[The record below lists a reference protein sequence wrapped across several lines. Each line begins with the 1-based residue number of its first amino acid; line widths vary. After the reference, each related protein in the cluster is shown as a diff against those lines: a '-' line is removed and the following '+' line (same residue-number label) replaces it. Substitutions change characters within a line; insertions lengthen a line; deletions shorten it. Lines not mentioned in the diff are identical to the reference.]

1 MGLFNKK
8 KTKSANSFFSRTNK
22 TKLFDKGNQEYIFE
36 QDSSVDK
43 KPQLKKK
50 SQSSS
55 KTTSNKKTKTNA
67 NTKPNN
73 KNSIQASKQK
83 SSKNLLPVNKT
94 KAKDVKQKN
103 IPQQQAK
110 KSSSKNVQTSKN
122 KPNNKPKN
130 NETKSNKNTISKP
143 SIAKKNKQETKTN
156 QKNNITKKSVE
167 VKATKNIKQNNNQQ
181 KNNSAKSANQSTTKQ
196 STIVKKE
203 SKQTKVANNSIST
216 NKDKKN
222 NDLVESQTSSNKKT
236 RATRKSDVIVEKG
249 SDYKANLSFNDDIDL
264 NESAR
269 LDPLEIGLLDSSNK
283 NTSNFLLPPNKIL
296 EKLVKEAKAKKWYNG
311 RPFIEYSKVESAF
324 CNIDLDEKWTEEIF
338 NAINDAGIDLVD
350 ESPLKKA
357 KLNKVQNDF
366 DLSEDDIDVY
376 KTTSSSSINEKVDD
390 GVKAFL
396 STLGASKMLKADE
409 EKEIAKLLKSK
420 DPDIARNAKNQ
431 LVTSNLRLVTSI
443 AKKYLNRGL
452 AIEDLIQEG
461 TIGLIK
467 AIEKFDFNHGNKF
480 STYATWWIRQAI
492 TRAIADQAR
501 TIRVPVHMVETI
513 NKLIKTERALIQDLG
528 RDPTSEELC
537 EAMGGK
543 KNGFTPKKISN
554 IKKLNIDPISLDR
567 PVGHD
572 DESKF
577 LDFVQDYDMM
587 TPDQFTD
594 HELIMEHIDEIFKK
608 NLTPKEEQIIR
619 SRYGLYPNARAKT
632 LEEVG
637 EEHGFT
643 RERARQ
649 VEAKAIRK
657 LKHPSKSAKL
667 KSFLLKQSDKN

>member
-1 MGLFNKK
+1 MKKNRFKFWGRNSSTSKKNEEIIYTIESREEKNTNKAKLTSTNKKTSTKK
-8 KTKSANSFFSRTNK
+8 KTSN
-22 TKLFDKGNQEYIFE
+22 DK
-36 QDSSVDK
+36 
-43 KPQLKKK
+43 
-50 SQSSS
+50 
-55 KTTSNKKTKTNA
+55 KTTSNKTKSVATKKQSAKSNSSNNKKQSATKATKQTNPTTKNANKKTKTVKIETKKVEPKKTA
-67 NTKPNN
+67 NKQTDKKVGSKKVEPKKTTN
-73 KNSIQASKQK
+73 KQTDKKVGSKK
-83 SSKNLLPVNKT
+83 VESKKT
-94 KAKDVKQKN
+94 IKTNDKELIV
-103 IPQQQAK
+103 K
-110 KSSSKNVQTSKN
+110 KSSNKPINKQTNKLSNKKENNNKLKNTSKN
-122 KPNNKPKN
+122 NVTELKKKENI
-130 NETKSNKNTISKP
+130 KSQEV
-143 SIAKKNKQETKTN
+143 QETLKT
-156 QKNNITKKSVE
+156 TKKLRE
-167 VKATKNIKQNNNQQ
+167 VRKGNTVDKDFSFKA
-181 KNNSAKSANQSTTKQ
+181 
-196 STIVKKE
+196 
-203 SKQTKVANNSIST
+203 
-216 NKDKKN
+216 D
-222 NDLVESQTSSNKKT
+222 
-236 RATRKSDVIVEKG
+236 
-249 SDYKANLSFNDDIDL
+249 LSFNDDIDL

-269 LDPLEIGLLDSSNK
+269 LDPLEIGILDSSNK
-283 NTSNFLLPPNKIL
+283 NTANFLLPPNKIL
-296 EKLVKEAKAKKWYNG
+296 EKLVREAKTRKGYSGK
-311 RPFIEYSKVESAF
+311 PFLEYSRVESAF
-324 CNIDLDEKWTEEIF
+324 CNIDLDDQWLEEIF
-338 NAINDAGIDLVD
+338 EAINNAGIDLVD
-350 ESPLKKA
+350 ESPLKRNKA
-357 KLNKVQNDF
+357 MKNNLSDYDVND
-366 DLSEDDIDVY
+366 DDIDVY
-376 KTTSSSSINEKVDD
+376 KTSTPSSINEKVDD

-513 NKLIKTERALIQDLG
+513 NKLIKTERSLIQDLG

-543 KNGFTPKKISN
+543 KAGFTPKKISN
-554 IKKLNIDPISLDR
+554 IKKLNTDPISLDR

-572 DESKF
+572 EESKF
-577 LDFVQDYDMM
+577 LDFVQDYDML
-587 TPDQFTD
+587 TPEQYTD
-594 HELIMEHIDEIFKK
+594 KQLIMEHIDEIFKK
-608 NLTPKEEQIIR
+608 NLSPKEEQIIR
-619 SRYGLYPNARAKT
+619 ARYGLNPGERAKT

-667 KSFLLKQSDKN
+667 KSFLLKQNEKN

>member
-1 MGLFNKK
+1 MKKNRFKFWGRSSSTSKKNEEIIYTIESREEKNTNKAKLTSTNKKTSTKK
-8 KTKSANSFFSRTNK
+8 KTSN
-22 TKLFDKGNQEYIFE
+22 DK
-36 QDSSVDK
+36 
-43 KPQLKKK
+43 
-50 SQSSS
+50 
-55 KTTSNKKTKTNA
+55 KTTSNKTKSVATKKQSTKSNSSNSKKQSVTKERKQTNPTTKQNANKKTKTVKIE
-67 NTKPNN
+67 TKKVEPKKTTN
-73 KNSIQASKQK
+73 KQTDKKVGSKKVEPKKTTNKQTDK
-83 SSKNLLPVNKT
+83 KVGSKKVESKKT
-94 KAKDVKQKN
+94 IKTNDKELIV
-103 IPQQQAK
+103 K
-110 KSSSKNVQTSKN
+110 KSSNKHINKQTNKLSNKKENNNKLKNTSKN
-122 KPNNKPKN
+122 NVTELKKKENI
-130 NETKSNKNTISKP
+130 KSQEV
-143 SIAKKNKQETKTN
+143 QETLKT
-156 QKNNITKKSVE
+156 TKKLRE
-167 VKATKNIKQNNNQQ
+167 VRKGNTVDKDFSFKA
-181 KNNSAKSANQSTTKQ
+181 
-196 STIVKKE
+196 
-203 SKQTKVANNSIST
+203 
-216 NKDKKN
+216 D
-222 NDLVESQTSSNKKT
+222 
-236 RATRKSDVIVEKG
+236 
-249 SDYKANLSFNDDIDL
+249 LSFNDDIDL

-269 LDPLEIGLLDSSNK
+269 LDPLEIGILDSSNK
-283 NTSNFLLPPNKIL
+283 NTANFLLPPNKIL
-296 EKLVKEAKAKKWYNG
+296 EKLVREAKTRKGYSGK
-311 RPFIEYSKVESAF
+311 PFLEYSRVESAF
-324 CNIDLDEKWTEEIF
+324 CNIDLDDQWLEEIF
-338 NAINDAGIDLVD
+338 EAINNAGIDLVD
-350 ESPLKKA
+350 ESPLKRNKA
-357 KLNKVQNDF
+357 MKNNLSDYDVND
-366 DLSEDDIDVY
+366 DDIDVY
-376 KTTSSSSINEKVDD
+376 KTSTPSSINEKVDD

-513 NKLIKTERALIQDLG
+513 NKLIKTERSLIQDLG

-543 KNGFTPKKISN
+543 KAGFTPKKISN
-554 IKKLNIDPISLDR
+554 IKKLNTDPISLDR

-572 DESKF
+572 EESKF
-577 LDFVQDYDMM
+577 LDFVQDYDML
-587 TPDQFTD
+587 TPEQYTD
-594 HELIMEHIDEIFKK
+594 KQLIMEHIDEIFKK
-608 NLTPKEEQIIR
+608 NLSPKEEQIIR
-619 SRYGLYPNARAKT
+619 ARYGLNPGERAKT

-667 KSFLLKQSDKN
+667 KSFLLKQNEKN

>member
-1 MGLFNKK
+1 MKKNRFKFWGRSSSTSKKNEEIIYTIESREEKNTNKAKLTSTNKKTSTKK
-8 KTKSANSFFSRTNK
+8 KTSN
-22 TKLFDKGNQEYIFE
+22 DK
-36 QDSSVDK
+36 
-43 KPQLKKK
+43 
-50 SQSSS
+50 
-55 KTTSNKKTKTNA
+55 KTTSNKTKSVATKKQSTKSNSSNSKKQSVTKERKQTNPTTKQNANKKTKTVKIETKKVEPKKTA
-67 NTKPNN
+67 NKQTDK
-73 KNSIQASKQK
+73 KVGSKK
-83 SSKNLLPVNKT
+83 VESKKT
-94 KAKDVKQKN
+94 IKTNDKELIV
-103 IPQQQAK
+103 K
-110 KSSSKNVQTSKN
+110 KSSNKPINKQTNKLSNKKENNNKLKNTSKN
-122 KPNNKPKN
+122 NVTELKKKENI
-130 NETKSNKNTISKP
+130 KSQEV
-143 SIAKKNKQETKTN
+143 QETLKT
-156 QKNNITKKSVE
+156 TKKLRE
-167 VKATKNIKQNNNQQ
+167 VRKGNTVDKDFSFKA
-181 KNNSAKSANQSTTKQ
+181 
-196 STIVKKE
+196 
-203 SKQTKVANNSIST
+203 
-216 NKDKKN
+216 D
-222 NDLVESQTSSNKKT
+222 
-236 RATRKSDVIVEKG
+236 
-249 SDYKANLSFNDDIDL
+249 LSFNDDIDL

-269 LDPLEIGLLDSSNK
+269 LDPLEIGILDSSNK
-283 NTSNFLLPPNKIL
+283 NTANFLLPPNKIL
-296 EKLVKEAKAKKWYNG
+296 EKLVREAKTRKGYSGK
-311 RPFIEYSKVESAF
+311 PFLEYSRVESAF
-324 CNIDLDEKWTEEIF
+324 CNIDLDDQWLEEIF
-338 NAINDAGIDLVD
+338 EAINNAGIDLVD
-350 ESPLKKA
+350 ESPLKRNKA
-357 KLNKVQNDF
+357 MKNNLSDYDVND
-366 DLSEDDIDVY
+366 DDIDVY
-376 KTTSSSSINEKVDD
+376 KTSTPSSINEKVDD

-513 NKLIKTERALIQDLG
+513 NKLIKTERSLIQDLG

-543 KNGFTPKKISN
+543 KAGFTPKKISN
-554 IKKLNIDPISLDR
+554 IKKLNTDPISLDR

-572 DESKF
+572 EESKF
-577 LDFVQDYDMM
+577 LDFVQDYDML
-587 TPDQFTD
+587 TPEQYTD
-594 HELIMEHIDEIFKK
+594 KQLIMEHIDEIFKK
-608 NLTPKEEQIIR
+608 NLSPKEEQIIR
-619 SRYGLYPNARAKT
+619 ARYGLNPGERAKT

-667 KSFLLKQSDKN
+667 KSFLLKQNEKN

>member
-1 MGLFNKK
+1 MKKNRFKFWGRSSSTSKKNEEIIYTIESREEKNTNKAKLTSTNKKTSTKK
-8 KTKSANSFFSRTNK
+8 KTSN
-22 TKLFDKGNQEYIFE
+22 DK
-36 QDSSVDK
+36 
-43 KPQLKKK
+43 
-50 SQSSS
+50 
-55 KTTSNKKTKTNA
+55 KTTSNKTKSVATKKQSTKSNSSNSKKQSVTKERKQTNPATKQNANKKTKTVKIETKKVEPKKTA
-67 NTKPNN
+67 NKQTDK
-73 KNSIQASKQK
+73 KVGSKK
-83 SSKNLLPVNKT
+83 VESKKT
-94 KAKDVKQKN
+94 IKTNDKELIV
-103 IPQQQAK
+103 K
-110 KSSSKNVQTSKN
+110 KSSNKPINKQTNKLSNKKENNNKLKNTSKN
-122 KPNNKPKN
+122 NVTELKKKENI
-130 NETKSNKNTISKP
+130 KSQEV
-143 SIAKKNKQETKTN
+143 QETLKT
-156 QKNNITKKSVE
+156 TKKLRE
-167 VKATKNIKQNNNQQ
+167 VRKGNTVDKDFSFKA
-181 KNNSAKSANQSTTKQ
+181 
-196 STIVKKE
+196 
-203 SKQTKVANNSIST
+203 
-216 NKDKKN
+216 D
-222 NDLVESQTSSNKKT
+222 
-236 RATRKSDVIVEKG
+236 
-249 SDYKANLSFNDDIDL
+249 LSFNDDIDL

-269 LDPLEIGLLDSSNK
+269 LDPLEIGILDSSNK
-283 NTSNFLLPPNKIL
+283 NTANFLLPPNKIL
-296 EKLVKEAKAKKWYNG
+296 EKLVREAKTRKGYSGK
-311 RPFIEYSKVESAF
+311 PFLEYSRVESAF
-324 CNIDLDEKWTEEIF
+324 CNIDLDDQWLEEIF
-338 NAINDAGIDLVD
+338 EAINNAGIDLVD
-350 ESPLKKA
+350 ESPLKRNKA
-357 KLNKVQNDF
+357 MKNNLSDYDVND
-366 DLSEDDIDVY
+366 DDIDVY
-376 KTTSSSSINEKVDD
+376 KTSTPSSINEKVDD

-513 NKLIKTERALIQDLG
+513 NKLIKTERSLIQDLG

-543 KNGFTPKKISN
+543 KAGFTPKKISN
-554 IKKLNIDPISLDR
+554 IKKLNTDPISLDR

-572 DESKF
+572 EESKF
-577 LDFVQDYDMM
+577 LDFVQDYDML
-587 TPDQFTD
+587 TPEQYTD
-594 HELIMEHIDEIFKK
+594 KQLIMEHIDEIFKK
-608 NLTPKEEQIIR
+608 NLSPKEEQIIR
-619 SRYGLYPNARAKT
+619 ARYGLNPGERAKT

-667 KSFLLKQSDKN
+667 KSFLLKQNEKN

>member
-1 MGLFNKK
+1 MKK
-8 KTKSANSFFSRTNK
+8 NRFKFWGRSSSTSKKNEEIIYTIESREEKNTNK
-22 TKLFDKGNQEYIFE
+22 TKSTSTN
-36 QDSSVDK
+36 K
-43 KPQLKKK
+43 KTSTKKK
-50 SQSSS
+50 TSNDK
-55 KTTSNKKTKTNA
+55 KTTSNKTKTVASKKQSAKSNSSNNKKQSVAKVTKQTNPKTKQNANKKTKTA
-67 NTKPNN
+67 KIETKKVEPKKTTN
-73 KNSIQASKQK
+73 KQTEKKVGSKK
-83 SSKNLLPVNKT
+83 VESKKT
-94 KAKDVKQKN
+94 IKTNDKELIV
-103 IPQQQAK
+103 K
-110 KSSSKNVQTSKN
+110 KSSN
-122 KPNNKPKN
+122 KPNNKQTNKLNTKKENSN
-130 NETKSNKNTISKP
+130 NLKSSNKNNL
-143 SIAKKNKQETKTN
+143 KNTS
-156 QKNNITKKSVE
+156 KNNVTELKKKENIKNQEVQEAVKPTKKLRE
-167 VKATKNIKQNNNQQ
+167 VRKGNTVDKDFSFKA
-181 KNNSAKSANQSTTKQ
+181 
-196 STIVKKE
+196 
-203 SKQTKVANNSIST
+203 
-216 NKDKKN
+216 D
-222 NDLVESQTSSNKKT
+222 
-236 RATRKSDVIVEKG
+236 
-249 SDYKANLSFNDDIDL
+249 LSFNDDIDL

-269 LDPLEIGLLDSSNK
+269 LDPLEIGILDSSNK
-283 NTSNFLLPPNKIL
+283 NTANFLLPPNKIL
-296 EKLVKEAKAKKWYNG
+296 EKLVKEAKTRKGYSGK
-311 RPFIEYSKVESAF
+311 PFLEYSRVESAF
-324 CNIDLDEKWTEEIF
+324 CNIDLDDQWLEEIF
-338 NAINDAGIDLVD
+338 EAINNAGIDLVD
-350 ESPLKKA
+350 ESPLKRNKA
-357 KLNKVQNDF
+357 MKNNLLEYDVSD
-366 DLSEDDIDVY
+366 DDIDVY
-376 KTTSSSSINEKVDD
+376 KTSTPSSINEKVDD

-513 NKLIKTERALIQDLG
+513 NKLIKTERSLIQDLG

-543 KNGFTPKKISN
+543 KAGFTPKKISN
-554 IKKLNIDPISLDR
+554 IKKLNTDPISLDR

-572 DESKF
+572 EESKF
-577 LDFVQDYDMM
+577 LDFVQDYDML
-587 TPDQFTD
+587 TPEQYTD
-594 HELIMEHIDEIFKK
+594 KQLIMEHIDEIFKK
-608 NLTPKEEQIIR
+608 NLSPKEEQIIR
-619 SRYGLYPNARAKT
+619 ARYGLNPGERAKT

-667 KSFLLKQSDKN
+667 KSFLLKQNEKN

>member
-1 MGLFNKK
+1 MFKNWGFKRAKK
-8 KTKSANSFFSRTNK
+8 GKELEVVKTVESREPAPKKASAA
-22 TKLFDKGNQEYIFE
+22 
-36 QDSSVDK
+36 K
-43 KPQLKKK
+43 KP
-50 SQSSS
+50 
-55 KTTSNKKTKTNA
+55 A
-67 NTKPNN
+67 AKP
-73 KNSIQASKQK
+73 A
-83 SSKNLLPVNKT
+83 P
-94 KAKDVKQKN
+94 
-103 IPQQQAK
+103 AK
-110 KSSSKNVQTSKN
+110 KSEPKKVESKKA
-122 KPNNKPKN
+122 P
-130 NETKSNKNTISKP
+130 
-143 SIAKKNKQETKTN
+143 AKKPTPAKPAPKKPVPVKKQEAAKPAP
-156 QKNNITKKSVE
+156 KKPE
-167 VKATKNIKQNNNQQ
+167 PKKPEP
-181 KNNSAKSANQSTTKQ
+181 
-196 STIVKKE
+196 KKE
-203 SKQTKVANNSIST
+203 AP
-216 NKDKKN
+216 KKP
-222 NDLVESQTSSNKKT
+222 VRE
-236 RATRKSDVIVEKG
+236 TRKASAG
-249 SDYKANLSFNDDIDL
+249 SDSKETFKADLSFNNKIDL
-264 NESAR
+264 AESAR
-269 LDPLEIGLLDSSNK
+269 LDPLEIGILDSSNK

-296 EKLVKEAKAKKWYNG
+296 EKLVKEAKNRKGYNG
-311 RPFIEYSKVESAF
+311 KPFLEYYRVESAF
-324 CNIDLDEKWTEEIF
+324 CNIDLDDESSEEIF
-338 NAINDAGIDLVD
+338 KAINDAGIDLVD
-350 ESPLKKA
+350 ESPLKKS
-357 KLNKVQNDF
+357 KLNKAQSEY
-366 DLSEDDIDVY
+366 DLSEDDIDVF
-376 KTTSSSSINEKVDD
+376 KTTSTSSITAKVDD

-513 NKLIKTERALIQDLG
+513 NKLIKTERSLIQDLG
-528 RDPTSEELC
+528 RDPTAEELC

-543 KNGFTPKKISN
+543 KMGFTPKKISN

-572 DESKF
+572 EESKF
-577 LDFVQDYDMM
+577 LDFVQDTDML
-587 TPDQFTD
+587 TPEQYTD
-594 HELIMEHIDEIFKK
+594 RELIMEHIDEIFKR
-608 NLTPKEEQIIR
+608 NLTPKEEEIIR

-637 EEHGFT
+637 AEHGFT

-667 KSFLLKQSDKN
+667 KSFLLKTDDKN

>member
-1 MGLFNKK
+1 MKKNRFKFWGRNSSTSKKNEEIIYTIESREEKKSPKTRTNTSNKKNDVKK
-8 KTKSANSFFSRTNK
+8 KTTNNK
-22 TKLFDKGNQEYIFE
+22 
-36 QDSSVDK
+36 
-43 KPQLKKK
+43 
-50 SQSSS
+50 
-55 KTTSNKKTKTNA
+55 KTTSNKAKPVATKKQSTKSNSPINKKT
-67 NTKPNN
+67 
-73 KNSIQASKQK
+73 
-83 SSKNLLPVNKT
+83 PVNKT
-94 KAKDVKQKN
+94 TKQTKSTTKQATKKQN
-103 IPQQQAK
+103 IKKTETKKVEVK
-110 KSSSKNVQTSKN
+110 KSSSKPIEKKQSSKN
-122 KPNNKPKN
+122 SQPK
-130 NETKSNKNTISKP
+130 KI
-143 SIAKKNKQETKTN
+143 IKTN
-156 QKNNITKKSVE
+156 QNKTKNKELVPKKSSSEPAKKQTNKQNTKKENKSEIKNN
-167 VKATKNIKQNNNQQ
+167 
-181 KNNSAKSANQSTTKQ
+181 
-196 STIVKKE
+196 
-203 SKQTKVANNSIST
+203 
-216 NKDKKN
+216 
-222 NDLVESQTSSNKKT
+222 NKKT
-236 RATRKSDVIVEKG
+236 TIELKNKDESKNQEVVKPTKKLREVRKGNAVDKDFSF
-249 SDYKANLSFNDDIDL
+249 KADLSFNDDIDL

-269 LDPLEIGLLDSSNK
+269 LDPLEIGILDSSNK
-283 NTSNFLLPPNKIL
+283 NTANFLLPPNKIL
-296 EKLVKEAKAKKWYNG
+296 EKLVKEAKTRKGYSGK
-311 RPFIEYSKVESAF
+311 PFLEYSRVESAF
-324 CNIDLDEKWTEEIF
+324 CNIDLDDQWLEEIF
-338 NAINDAGIDLVD
+338 EAINNAGIDLVD
-350 ESPLKKA
+350 ESPLKRNKA
-357 KLNKVQNDF
+357 MKNN
-366 DLSEDDIDVY
+366 LSEYDVSDDDIDVY
-376 KTTSSSSINEKVDD
+376 KTSTPSSINEKVDD

-513 NKLIKTERALIQDLG
+513 NKLIKTERSLIQDLG

-543 KNGFTPKKISN
+543 KAGFTPKKISN
-554 IKKLNIDPISLDR
+554 IKKLNTDPISLDR

-572 DESKF
+572 EESKF
-577 LDFVQDYDMM
+577 LDFVQDYDML
-587 TPDQFTD
+587 TPEQYTD
-594 HELIMEHIDEIFKK
+594 KQLIMEHIDEIFKK
-608 NLTPKEEQIIR
+608 NLSPKEEQIIR
-619 SRYGLYPNARAKT
+619 ARYGLNPGERAKT

-667 KSFLLKQSDKN
+667 KSFLLKQNEKN